1 MMCTHSETLWCIFLF
16 RERTVLF
23 ESAGQYRHAFKVS
36 QEYLSGSKE
45 KPHLFLCVA
54 VVFGFTARHCKLVP
68 QTQASALIISQM
80 KLCSNNVPCLTL
92 LYQEIDEL
100 LPNLQGV
107 HVFFSLPSR
116 KLWGQRMIL
125 LHAKGQTSVSS
136 SLSDWWERP
145 NTPQLC
151 IVLSV
156 QPLVSIKTAK

>member
-1 MMCTHSETLWCIFLF
+1 MCTHSETLWCIFLF

-80 KLCSNNVPCLTL
+80 KLCSNNVPCLFVISGNRWTSPKPSGCSCIFL
-92 LYQEIDEL
+92 SPKQEVVRSEDDSSPRKG
-100 LPNLQGV
+100 PNLSFIQPFRLMGEAEHSSAV
-107 HVFFSLPSR
+107 HCAF
-116 KLWGQRMIL
+116 
-125 LHAKGQTSVSS
+125 
-136 SLSDWWERP
+136 
-145 NTPQLC
+145 C
-151 IVLSV
+151 
-156 QPLVSIKTAK
+156 TAISEH

>member
-116 KLWGQRMIL
+116 KLRGQRMIL
-125 LHAKGQTSVSS
+125 PRKEPNLSFIQPFRLMGEAEHSS
-136 SLSDWWERP
+136 AVH
-145 NTPQLC
+145 C
-151 IVLSV
+151 AFC
-156 QPLVSIKTAK
+156 TAISEH